1 MLTGGAENEGS
12 FGTARELAGM
22 VSDSTL
28 LWRVHW
34 PAGQGGIKR
43 KRKKRKNMHSP
54 VQHRDFGGCRLM
66 LQVHPWVMQP
76 KARAGSAALL
86 PRLLR
91 TPPSAL
97 WHQHCAS
104 AVLADLE
111 TLEINDQKKESI
123 CQIKALC

>member
-1 MLTGGAENEGS
+1 MAS
-12 FGTARELAGM
+12 RARRHQEE
-22 VSDSTL
+22 
-28 LWRVHW
+28 
-34 PAGQGGIKR
+34 K
-43 KRKKRKNMHSP
+43 KKRKNMHGP
-54 VQHRDFGGCRLM
+54 VQHWDFGGCRLM
-66 LQVHPWVMQP
+66 LQVHLRVSQP
-76 KARAGSAALL
+76 KAWAGSGALL

-97 WHQHCAS
+97 WHQCCGL